1 MIINQVG
8 GGGKPE
14 EMDTTLVP
22 LEMPLVVLFKVYTGQ
37 NASYTGACNGERMYN
52 AGTALLGDVH
62 LYQSF
67 TETGVHTSAS
77 GYGPPSE
84 VSLSTHLASSS
95 ALQGASIF
103 NAASVG
109 AKKGSG
115 TMFVYYARGSR
126 VSGVPGSNVY
136 GIYTEFTFDFT
147 DGKDVITPERSS
159 VGGDDVRTTSTSGTY
174 SGVVGYITKVT
185 FE

>member
-22 LEMPLVVLFKVYTGQ
+22 LEMPLVVLFKVYIGQ
-37 NASYTGACNGERMYN
+37 LTPYIGAFNGERMYN

-67 TETGVHTSAS
+67 TETGVPAS
-77 GYGPPSE
+77 VTGYGPPSE
-84 VSLSTHLASSS
+84 VPLSTHLASSS
-95 ALQGASIF
+95 ALQGATIF
-103 NAASVG
+103 NASSVG

-115 TMFVYYARGSR
+115 RMFVYFARGTR
-126 VSGVPGSNVY
+126 VSGVPGSSEYGVY
-136 GIYTEFTFDFT
+136 TGFTFDFT
-147 DGKDVITPERSS
+147 GGKDVITPEKSS
-159 VGGDDVRTTSTSGTY
+159 VGGDDVRTGSAAGTY
-174 SGVVGYITKVT
+174 TGVVGYITNVT